1 MMAVAHTSMEIMKVQ
16 QDSDRIAGRLKT
28 SFHLID
34 EISSIMTMYISMSDW
49 LAISSCEV
57 WNLAF
62 FTYSHFGVKLSVT
75 AALQPLSNSFNDGH
89 VESCIW
95 MVNDCLDPYAFVRS
109 LDDWLSR

>member
-1 MMAVAHTSMEIMKVQ
+1 MMAVAHSSMEIMKVQ

-34 EISSIMTMYISMSDW
+34 EISSIMMMYSSMSDW

-57 WNLAF
+57 RNMALIS
-62 FTYSHFGVKLSVT
+62 YSHSGVKLSVT
-75 AALQPLSNSFNDGH
+75 AAVQPLSNTFNDH

-95 MVNDCLDPYAFVRS
+95 MVNDCLDAFVRS
-109 LDDWLSR
+109 LDEWLSR